1 MTGCGHQHK
10 ATTGFRPE
18 LVMFILSSKP
28 YAPCSHTRVIVN
40 QREVDNAV
48 TQRERNF
55 VIVIVGLV
63 NSLYVTVHA
72 FMCSCDAVEVD
83 A

>member
-1 MTGCGHQHK
+1 
-10 ATTGFRPE
+10 
-18 LVMFILSSKP
+18 MFILSSKP
-28 YAPCSHTRVIVN
+28 YAPCSHTRVIVD

-63 NSLYVTVHA
+63 NSLYVTRHGSRVHA
-72 FMCSCDAVEVD
+72 RCSCDDAVEVD